1 MQAYLDRRS
10 REWDGRLET
19 LAQAHLGALEWYGP
33 DVLAHVDA
41 LASDERP
48 ELGAA
53 ILKYRCLEA
62 KLHGASWLDVD
73 GAPRIMAACIDDRRA
88 VMPRS
93 IATLDQL
100 LARDGARSRAWTRVR

>member
-1 MQAYLDRRS
+1 MQAYVDRRS
-10 REWDGRLET
+10 REWGGRLET
-19 LAQAHLGALEWYGP
+19 LAQAYLGSLEWYGP

-62 KLHGASWLDVD
+62 NLHGASWLDVD

-88 VMPRS
+88 VIPRS

-100 LARDGARSRAWTRVR
+100 LARDCARSRA